1 MSDSRTRSRADRRR
15 AKEEP
20 PADKRPLA
28 PDLKVVETQV
38 FRGPNYWSYDPA
50 VRLLVDLGALEDWP
64 SNTIPGFVD
73 GLIEML
79 PGIAE
84 HSCSLGR
91 RGGFGERL
99 REGTWL
105 GHVAEHIALELQ
117 RESGAHVYR
126 GKTRSAGE
134 AGRYNVIY
142 GYWEERVGLAAGELA
157 VRLVNQLVRP
167 AEDFDFLA
175 ELERLILLAERRAF
189 GPSTQAIIDE
199 AASRDIPW
207 IRLNEASLVQ
217 LGWGK
222 YQQRIRATMTSKTSA
237 LAVDIAGDKHVTRRL
252 LASAGLPV
260 PRGEI
265 VQSEDEAVAA
275 ATSDRVP
282 RRHQAARRQPRARRR
297 ARPRGPRTTCAT
309 GFRRA
314 LPEARRGQVVVES
327 FVDRQ
332 RLPRARGG
340 RPHGRGG
347 RTRPGP
353 RRRRR
358 HPHGHRPGRDR
369 ELGPAPR
376 HRAREGAHADQGRRR
391 RDRAAPQ
398 AGVRP
403 GRRARPPR
411 RS

>member
-20 PADKRPLA
+20 PAEKRPLG
-28 PDLKVVETQV
+28 PELKVVETQV

-50 VRLLVDLGALEDWP
+50 IRLLVDLGSLEDWP

-73 GLIEML
+73 GLLEML
-79 PGIAE
+79 PGIPE

-99 REGTWL
+99 KEGTWL

-142 GYWEERVGLAAGELA
+142 GYWEERVGLAAGDLA
-157 VRLVNQLVRP
+157 VRLVNQLVEP
-167 AEDFDFLA
+167 AEDFDFLV

-189 GPSTQAIIDE
+189 GPSTQAIVDE

-222 YQQRIRATMTSKTSA
+222 YQQRMRATMTSKTSA
-237 LAVDIAGDKHVTRRL
+237 SPSTSPATR
-252 LASAGLPV
+252 
-260 PRGEI
+260 
-265 VQSEDEAVAA
+265 
-275 ATSDRVP
+275 T
-282 RRHQAARRQPRARRR
+282 
-297 ARPRGPRTTCAT
+297 
-309 GFRRA
+309 
-314 LPEARRGQVVVES
+314 
-327 FVDRQ
+327 
-332 RLPRARGG
+332 
-340 RPHGRGG
+340 
-347 RTRPGP
+347 
-353 RRRRR
+353 
-358 HPHGHRPGRDR
+358 
-369 ELGPAPR
+369 
-376 HRAREGAHADQGRRR
+376 
-391 RDRAAPQ
+391 
-398 AGVRP
+398 
-403 GRRARPPR
+403 
-411 RS
+411 